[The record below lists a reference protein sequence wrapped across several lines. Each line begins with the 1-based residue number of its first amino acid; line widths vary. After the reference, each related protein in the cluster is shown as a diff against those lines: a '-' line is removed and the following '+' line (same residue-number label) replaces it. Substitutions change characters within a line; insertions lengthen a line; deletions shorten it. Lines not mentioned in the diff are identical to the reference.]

1 MHTDHDRQSEELAV
15 RLARADDASS
25 LSRLGQLDVGT
36 RYGLRLAALARCP
49 EHGELLVA
57 ETDGALVAALDLRHD
72 RVVADP
78 FRPSR
83 TARELLDLRAR
94 QLRRL
99 GRGGAESRRGW
110 ITGVLPRA
118 G

>member
-1 MHTDHDRQSEELAV
+1 MRTDHDRHSEELAI

-36 RYGLRLAALARCP
+36 RYGLRLAALARSP

-72 RVVADP
+72 RFVADP
-78 FRPSR
+78 FRSSR
-83 TARELLDLRAR
+83 TARELLDLRAQ

-99 GRGGAESRRGW
+99 DRGGAEARHGFLA
-110 ITGVLPRA
+110 GLLPRA

>member
-1 MHTDHDRQSEELAV
+1 MHSGHDRQSEELAI
-15 RLARADDASS
+15 RLARAEDASS

-83 TARELLDLRAR
+83 TARELLDLRAQ

-99 GRGGAESRRGW
+99 DRGGARARHRFMA
-110 ITGVLPRA
+110 GVLPRA